1 MDELLSIDSGSIG
14 RFFRRWHGTT
24 GSVSQ
29 FHLEAAPFVPSQ
41 LLEWHAMAR
50 LTDGPVTFQDH
61 PIPLPDLMPDS
72 RGMLNFWTENQSGNF
87 WAVALDDEVFQVFT
101 REGEDGNWV
110 ETGETLGHFLLHC
123 TVREAVIGSE
133 FKFTTFVDSSEI
145 NDAMESFELLKF
157 NALASEEPQVKLWC
171 SKDALAR
178 MAPPPTGYTEPGEQ
192 LMMITFAASSDPVI
206 ERYASRFGLEI
217 PAAAEP
223 SHQEIPYEP
232 PPF

>member
-1 MDELLSIDSGSIG
+1 
-14 RFFRRWHGTT
+14 
-24 GSVSQ
+24 
-29 FHLEAAPFVPSQ
+29 
-41 LLEWHAMAR
+41 
-50 LTDGPVTFQDH
+50 
-61 PIPLPDLMPDS
+61 
-72 RGMLNFWTENQSGNF
+72 MLNFWTENQSGNF